1 LSLACAACYAGGP
14 EAPVRG
20 HNQIVAQHRSSH
32 GPSAGGWLTGLL
44 LTLLAG
50 SGLASALPEARQALA
65 QVDLPGKLPD
75 ALALPLAA
83 VMPPQA
89 AGLEGIDQRSLMESL
104 AVADA
109 AWTPRAEFLADGR
122 IRYHYRRRS
131 GDPPLSLAQV
141 RTLMANP
148 PRFSPERRAI
158 VALLTV
164 LGRAGVRIQL
174 EQPRRAGAAGE
185 WDPRLRALRI
195 KPAAIES
202 GSAEF
207 AKVLNHE
214 ALHVAQS
221 CSGGHLRAMPRPL
234 GLPAQLGPKLA
245 AVFSEPVYRNAGALE
260 LQLER
265 EAYANQHR
273 LELGAALVRRHCRL
287 AEST

>member
-1 LSLACAACYAGGP
+1 VLD
-14 EAPVRG
+14 RR
-20 HNQIVAQHRSSH
+20 HNGIVAHHFFLH
-32 GPSAGGWLTGLL
+32 GRPARQQRPGGSGGWLLVVL

-50 SGLASALPEARQALA
+50 SGLAAALPEARLALA
-65 QVDLPGKLPD
+65 QVELPETLPD
-75 ALALPLAA
+75 VLALPLAS
-83 VMPPQA
+83 VMPLRA
-89 AGLEGIDQRSLMESL
+89 AGLEGIDHRSLMEGL

-109 AWTPRAEFLADGR
+109 AWTPRVESLPDGR

-131 GDPPLSLAQV
+131 GDPPLSLTEV
-141 RTLMANP
+141 RALMANP
-148 PRFSPERRAI
+148 PRFSRERRAI

-185 WDPRLRALRI
+185 WDPRMRALRI

-214 ALHVAQS
+214 AFHVAQS

-234 GLPAQLGPKLA
+234 GLPAQVAPQLA
-245 AVFSEPVYRNAGALE
+245 AVFNEPVYRSAGPLE

-273 LELGAALVRRHCRL
+273 LELGAALVGRHCRL
-287 AEST
+287 ADPT